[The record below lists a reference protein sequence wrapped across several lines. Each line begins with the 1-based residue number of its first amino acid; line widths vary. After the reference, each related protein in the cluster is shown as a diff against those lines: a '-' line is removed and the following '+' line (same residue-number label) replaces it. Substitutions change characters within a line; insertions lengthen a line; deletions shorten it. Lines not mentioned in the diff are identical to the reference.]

1 MKDINPTI
9 ALYKEAITLEEKRA
23 SLQAQLDQVISQ
35 LSEIKERLFD
45 AAGSSAAARV
55 SAPRVSAPKA
65 ARVTLSGKRA
75 RRGELKSKLLS
86 ILSAAGSSGIS
97 VKEITASIGA
107 KPTSVHSWLQ
117 SARKQYPI
125 KRVSQGRYRIEGNV
139 SLDAP
144 AKGRRGRK
152 PGRKPGRPPGRPP
165 GSGKV
170 GRPPGRPPGSG
181 KVGRPP
187 GRPAKR
193 STRPLSKRGE
203 LMSKIMGALQAA
215 GADGVKIPELA
226 DKFGVKRKNLFIW
239 FATTG
244 RRNPAIKKVGE
255 SHYRLEQ

>member
-23 SLQAQLDQVISQ
+23 SLQAQLDQVLAQ
-35 LSEIKERLFD
+35 LSDLKERLFD
-45 AAGSSAAARV
+45 AAGSGAPAAA
-55 SAPRVSAPKA
+55 APRVSAPKVP
-65 ARVTLSGKRA
+65 RPSLTGKRA
-75 RRGELKSKLLS
+75 RRGELKSKLLN

-117 SARKQYPI
+117 AARKQYPI
-125 KRVSQGRYRIEGNV
+125 KRVSQGRYRLEGNV

-144 AKGRRGRK
+144 AKGRPGRK
-152 PGRKPGRPPGRPP
+152 PGRKPGRPPGSGKVGRPP

-170 GRPPGRPPGSG
+170 GRPPGRPG
-181 KVGRPP
+181 K
-187 GRPAKR
+187 K

-203 LMSKIMGALQAA
+203 LMSKIMGELQAA
-215 GADGVKIPELA
+215 GSAGVRIPELA
-226 DKFGVKRKNLFIW
+226 DKLGVNRKNLFIW

-244 RRNPAIKKVGE
+244 RRNPAIKKIGE

>member
-1 MKDINPTI
+1 MKDNNPTI
-9 ALYKEAITLEEKRA
+9 ALYREAITLEEKRA
-23 SLQAQLDQVISQ
+23 SLQAQLDQVLAQ
-35 LSEIKERLFD
+35 LSDLKERLFD
-45 AAGSSAAARV
+45 AAGSGASAAVTPLVA
-55 SAPRVSAPKA
+55 APKA
-65 ARVTLSGKRA
+65 SRATLSGKRA

-117 SARKQYPI
+117 AARKQYPI
-125 KRVSQGRYRIEGNV
+125 KRVSQGRYRLEGNV

-144 AKGRRGRK
+144 AKGRPGRK
-152 PGRKPGRPPGRPP
+152 PGRKPGRPPGSGKAGRPPGRPP

-170 GRPPGRPPGSG
+170 GRPPGRPG
-181 KVGRPP
+181 K
-187 GRPAKR
+187 K

-203 LMSKIMGALQAA
+203 LMSKIMGELQAA
-215 GADGVKIPELA
+215 GAAGVKIPELA
-226 DKFGVKRKNLFIW
+226 DKLGVNRKNLFIW

-244 RRNPAIKKVGE
+244 RRNPAIKKIGE